1 MRLRTQFFLVS
12 AFVLISV
19 VVVILAAV
27 IPRWQ
32 EELNQGARQ
41 RGRAVISMLARVC
54 AEPAMVGNYSELQ
67 RAIDDLAR
75 EAGVVYVAVIDRKG
89 RVVVSSAGAG
99 GKPFFALEEPPADP
113 AGILSADLDGAVDA
127 ITRVEGR
134 EVMDFAAPLSVYRRS
149 WGLARLGLSLQPI
162 RHATA
167 AVRQRMLW
175 LGLAGLLLGGILVV
189 LLAAGITRPLGR
201 MVAATRS
208 LGERRLDAR
217 VGLAGSR
224 ELVQLGTA
232 FNQMADSLQRHIKE
246 VEEKS
251 SELEAGY
258 RILTR
263 LSTTIDR
270 EALMRGVLE
279 VISEVLTSRRCELM
293 ALDYRR
299 RQMDR
304 FTFEKKNYRSISLS
318 PADLGLEKFEDAP
331 ALDETARKL
340 LHPEPDDLFI
350 GLLVDEMAIGGLLL
364 SPEEGHQFKESERK
378 LARGISNH
386 LMVALENARL
396 YEMAIRDGLTGLT
409 VRRYFLARLQEELD
423 RAHRYKQ
430 PFCLLMIDID
440 HFKRVNDTRGHPAG
454 DQVLRGMA
462 SRLKNELRSTD
473 LLSRYGGEE
482 LVVLLPNQDRQ
493 HGYRVAEKLRQA
505 AARRPY
511 QAGAGDPLTLT
522 VSVGVSGYPH
532 DGDEVEILIAKA
544 DEALYAAKQA
554 GRNLVRLAL

>member
-12 AFVLISV
+12 AFVLIAV
-19 VVVILAAV
+19 VVVILAVV

-32 EELNQGARQ
+32 DELTEGARQ

-67 RAIDDLAR
+67 RAVDDLAK
-75 EAGVVYVAVIDRKG
+75 ESGVVYAAVIDRKG
-89 RVVVSSAGAG
+89 RVVVSSGSDSE
-99 GKPFFALEEPPADP
+99 PFFELEKAPADP
-113 AGILSADLDGAVDA
+113 AGILNPELNETVDA
-127 ITRVEGR
+127 ITRVSGR
-134 EVMDFAAPLSVYRRS
+134 EVMDFAAPLAVYRRS
-149 WGLARLGLSLQPI
+149 WGLARLGLDLEPI
-162 RHATA
+162 LMATE

-175 LGLAGLLLGGILVV
+175 LGLAGLLLGAVLVA
-189 LLAAGITRPLGR
+189 LLAAGVTRPLGR
-201 MVAATRS
+201 MAVATRS
-208 LGERRLDAR
+208 LGERRLDVR
-217 VGLAGSR
+217 VGLTGSK

-232 FNQMADSLQRHIKE
+232 FNQMADSLQQHIKE
-246 VEEKS
+246 IEEKS

-293 ALDYRR
+293 ALDARR

-304 FTFEKKNYRSISLS
+304 FTFDDQDYRSAALS
-318 PADLGLEKFEDAP
+318 PADLGLERFEDAT
-331 ALDETARKL
+331 ALEETARRML
-340 LHPEPDDLFI
+340 SPGPDDLFI
-350 GLLVDEMAIGGLLL
+350 GLLIDEVAIGGLLL
-364 SPEEGHQFKESERK
+364 SPVEGHQFTESERK

-396 YEMAIRDGLTGLT
+396 YELAIRDGLTGLT

-423 RAHRYKQ
+423 RAHRYRQ

-440 HFKRVNDTRGHPAG
+440 HFKKVNDTRGHPAG
-454 DQVLRGMA
+454 DQVLRSISA
-462 SRLKNELRSTD
+462 RLKNELRSTD

-493 HGYRVAEKLRQA
+493 QGFRVAEKLRQA

-511 QAGAGDPLTLT
+511 TAGEGEPLTLT

-532 DGDEVEILIAKA
+532 DGDEVELLIAKA
-544 DEALYAAKQA
+544 DEALYAAKQS

>member
-12 AFVLISV
+12 AFVLVAV

-32 EELNQGARQ
+32 EELTQGARQ
-41 RGRAVISMLARVC
+41 RGRAVVGMLARVC

-67 RAIDDLAR
+67 RAVDDLAR
-75 EAGVVYVAVIDRKG
+75 ESGVVYVAVIDRRG
-89 RVVVSSAGAG
+89 RVVVSSASSAG
-99 GKPFFALEEPPADP
+99 RPFFALEEPPADP
-113 AGILSADLDGAVDA
+113 AGILSGDLSAVVDA
-127 ITRVEGR
+127 VTSVSGR

-149 WGLARLGLSLQPI
+149 WGLARLGLSLEPI
-162 RHATA
+162 RRAAA
-167 AVRQRMLW
+167 AVRHRMIW
-175 LGLAGLLLGGILVV
+175 LGLAGLLLGAVLVA
-189 LLAAGITRPLGR
+189 LLSAGVTRPLGR
-201 MVAATRS
+201 MAAATRS
-208 LGERRLDAR
+208 LGAKRLDAR
-217 VGLAGSR
+217 VGLTGSQ

-232 FNQMADSLQRHIKE
+232 FNQMADSLQQHIKE
-246 VEEKS
+246 IEEKS

-293 ALDYRR
+293 ALDARR
-299 RQMDR
+299 RRMDR
-304 FTFEKKNYRSISLS
+304 FTFEDKGYRSTSLS
-318 PADLGLEKFEDAP
+318 PQELGMERFEDAP
-331 ALDETARKL
+331 ALDEAAKKL
-340 LHPEPDDLFI
+340 LHPGPDDLFI
-350 GLLVDEMAIGGLLL
+350 GLFIDEVAIGGLLL
-364 SPEEGHQFKESERK
+364 SPVEGHRFSESERK
-378 LARGISNH
+378 LAGGISNH

-396 YEMAIRDGLTGLT
+396 YELAIRDGLTGLT
-409 VRRYFLARLQEELD
+409 IRRYFLARLQEELD
-423 RAHRYKQ
+423 RAHRYRQ

-440 HFKRVNDTRGHPAG
+440 HFKRVNDSRGHPAG
-454 DQVLRGMA
+454 DQVLRAIA

-493 HGYRVAEKLRQA
+493 QGYRVAEKLRQA
-505 AARRPY
+505 AARRPF

-522 VSVGVSGYPH
+522 VSVGVSGYPN
-532 DGDEVEILIAKA
+532 DGDEVELLISRA
-544 DEALYAAKQA
+544 DQALYAAKQA

>member
-12 AFVLISV
+12 AFVLIAV
-19 VVVILAAV
+19 VVVILAVV

-32 EELNQGARQ
+32 EELTEGARQ

-67 RAIDDLAR
+67 RAVDDLAR
-75 EAGVVYVAVIDRKG
+75 ESGVVYAAVLDRKG
-89 RVVVSSAGAG
+89 RVVVSSASTAG
-99 GKPFFALEEPPADP
+99 EPFFALEKPPADP
-113 AGILSADLDGAVDA
+113 AGILKLDLNEVVDA
-127 ITRVEGR
+127 VTRVGGR
-134 EVMDFAAPLSVYRRS
+134 EVMDFAAPLAVYRRS
-149 WGLARLGLSLQPI
+149 WGLARLGLDLEPI
-162 RHATA
+162 RQATA
-167 AVRQRMLW
+167 AVRHRMLW
-175 LGLAGLLLGGILVV
+175 LGLAGLLLGAILVA
-189 LLAAGITRPLGR
+189 LLAAGVTRPLGR
-201 MVAATRS
+201 MAVATRS

-217 VGLAGSR
+217 VGLTGSL

-232 FNQMADSLQRHIKE
+232 FNQMADSLQQHIKE
-246 VEEKS
+246 IEEKS

-279 VISEVLTSRRCELM
+279 VISEVLSSQRCELM
-293 ALDYRR
+293 ALDARR

-304 FTFEKKNYRSISLS
+304 FTFEEKNYSSTSLS
-318 PADLGLEKFEDAP
+318 PADLGVKRFEDAA
-331 ALDETARKL
+331 ALDETAKKMLR
-340 LHPEPDDLFI
+340 PGPPDLFI
-350 GLLVDEMAIGGLLL
+350 GLVIDEVAIGGLLL
-364 SPEEGHQFKESERK
+364 SPEEGHEFTESERK

-396 YEMAIRDGLTGLT
+396 YELAIRDGLTGLT

-423 RAHRYKQ
+423 RAHRYGQ

-454 DQVLRGMA
+454 DQVLRAIA

-482 LVVLLPNQDRQ
+482 MVILLPNQDRQ

-511 QAGAGDPLTLT
+511 AAGEGDPLTLT

-532 DGDEVEILIAKA
+532 DGDEVELLIAKA

>member
-12 AFVLISV
+12 AFVLIAV
-19 VVVILAAV
+19 VVVILAVV

-32 EELNQGARQ
+32 DELTEGARQ

-67 RAIDDLAR
+67 RAVDDLAK
-75 EAGVVYVAVIDRKG
+75 ESGVVYAAVIDRKG
-89 RVVVSSAGAG
+89 RVVVSSSSNGE
-99 GKPFFALEEPPADP
+99 PFFELEKAPADP
-113 AGILSADLDGAVDA
+113 AGILNPEINETVDA
-127 ITRVEGR
+127 ATRVSGR
-134 EVMDFAAPLSVYRRS
+134 AVMDFAAPLSVYRRS
-149 WGLARLGLSLQPI
+149 WGLARLGLDREPI
-162 RHATA
+162 LLATE

-175 LGLAGLLLGGILVV
+175 LGLAGLLLGAVLVG
-189 LLAAGITRPLGR
+189 LLAAGVTRPLGR
-201 MVAATRS
+201 MAAATRS
-208 LGERRLDAR
+208 LGERRLDVR
-217 VGLAGSR
+217 VGLTGSK

-232 FNQMADSLQRHIKE
+232 FNQMADSLQQHIKE
-246 VEEKS
+246 IEEKS

-279 VISEVLTSRRCELM
+279 VISEVLTSKRCELM
-293 ALDYRR
+293 ALDSRR

-304 FTFEKKNYRSISLS
+304 FTFEDQNYRSATLS
-318 PADLGLEKFEDAP
+318 PSDLGFERFEDATT
-331 ALDETARKL
+331 LDDTARRML
-340 LHPEPDDLFI
+340 SPGPDDLFI
-350 GLLVDEMAIGGLLL
+350 GLLIDELAIGGLLL
-364 SPEEGHQFKESERK
+364 SPGEGHQFTESERK
-378 LARGISNH
+378 LAKGISNH

-396 YEMAIRDGLTGLT
+396 YELAIRDGLTGLT

-423 RAHRYKQ
+423 RAHRYRQ

-440 HFKRVNDTRGHPAG
+440 HFKKVNDTRGHPAG
-454 DQVLRGMA
+454 DQVLRA
-462 SRLKNELRSTD
+462 ISARLKNELRSTD

-493 HGYRVAEKLRQA
+493 QGFRVAEKLRQA

-511 QAGAGDPLTLT
+511 TAGEGEPLTLT

-532 DGDEVEILIAKA
+532 DGDEADLLIAKA
-544 DEALYAAKQA
+544 DEALYAAKQS